1 MRNLLSA
8 TRHRGAVNPAMTRF
22 GDNAHRLDAQ
32 LNDYDEGVV
41 QTTSHGDGVGDQ
53 MIPASIDLDGEL
65 SCKPL

>member
-1 MRNLLSA
+1 
-8 TRHRGAVNPAMTRF
+8 MTRF

-32 LNDYDEGVV
+32 LNDYDEGVG